1 MARKHSVAR
10 QRRWKWAEGPVD
22 MSRDHFELRYGSA
35 DDSDWGKWLSVARV
49 GPPTESTFAVE
60 WILDRADSVHREAAS
75 AVAKELDFYLVTKGE
90 ADPWVYAQYHCGT
103 SANLYSHVHWVFHEG
118 AKAPL
123 RRRRTTRA

>member
-1 MARKHSVAR
+1 
-10 QRRWKWAEGPVD
+10 VD

-60 WILDRADSVHREAAS
+60 WILDRADSVHPEAAS